1 MEQSLDKKPY
11 LRETLTNFLN
21 KNKRKFILF
30 AILILITLTIFYISN
45 ENKKRKNNLIAEK
58 YVKAGLLLSK
68 NQNKEA
74 KEYYENIIL
83 SNNEFYSLLSLNILL
98 EKKLIKDDQKI
109 LNYFSQLEKK
119 SSTSELLDLILF
131 KKALF
136 LIKNNDFKSGE
147 KILENLISKNSNLK
161 LAAQEIIK

>member
-119 SSTSELLDLILF
+119 
-131 KKALF
+131 
-136 LIKNNDFKSGE
+136 
-147 KILENLISKNSNLK
+147 K
-161 LAAQEIIK
+161 LYIGAFRLNPF

>member
-74 KEYYENIIL
+74 KEYYENIII
-83 SNNEFYSLLSLNILL
+83 SNNKFYSLLYKNIIL

-147 KILENLISKNSNLK
+147 KILKNLISKNSNLK

>member
-1 MEQSLDKKPY
+1 MEQSLDKKPD
-11 LRETLTNFLN
+11 LRETLINFLN
-21 KNKRKFILF
+21 KNKIKFILF
-30 AILILITLTIFYISN
+30 AILILIILLSFYILN

-83 SNNEFYSLLSLNILL
+83 SNNEFYSLLALNTIL

-119 SSTSELLDLILF
+119 SSSTELLDLILF
-131 KKALF
+131 KKA
-136 LIKNNDFKSGE
+136 
-147 KILENLISKNSNLK
+147 ILD
-161 LAAQEIIK
+161 

>member
-1 MEQSLDKKPY
+1 MEQSLDKKPD
-11 LRETLTNFLN
+11 LRETLINFLN
-21 KNKRKFILF
+21 KNKIKFILF
-30 AILILITLTIFYISN
+30 AILILIILLSFYILN

-83 SNNEFYSLLSLNILL
+83 SNNEFYSLLALNTIL

-119 SSTSELLDLILF
+119 LF
-131 KKALF
+131 YRAFRL
-136 LIKNNDFKSGE
+136 
-147 KILENLISKNSNLK
+147 NSF
-161 LAAQEIIK
+161 

>member
-1 MEQSLDKKPY
+1 MEQSLDKKPD
-11 LRETLTNFLN
+11 LRETLINFLN
-21 KNKRKFILF
+21 KNKIKFILF
-30 AILILITLTIFYISN
+30 AILILIILLSFYILN

-83 SNNEFYSLLSLNILL
+83 SNNEFYSLLALNTIL

-119 SSTSELLDLILF
+119 
-131 KKALF
+131 KALLQSF
-136 LIKNNDFKSGE
+136 
-147 KILENLISKNSNLK
+147 
-161 LAAQEIIK
+161 